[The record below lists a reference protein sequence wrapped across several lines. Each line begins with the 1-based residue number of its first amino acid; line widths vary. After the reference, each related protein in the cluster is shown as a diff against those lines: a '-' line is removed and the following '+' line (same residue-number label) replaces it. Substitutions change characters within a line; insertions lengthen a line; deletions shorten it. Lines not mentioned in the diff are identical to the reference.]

1 MQIAQVPQA
10 VGRWGGRLLSVALLA
25 SMVLSV
31 GCAGMSNTDR
41 GALGG
46 GAAGAGVGA
55 AIGSLTHHTGAG
67 AVIGGLT
74 GAVAGGLIG
83 NGIDEQKRK
92 EEAERYAAAHPPVSL
107 EEVVTMTQ
115 KGVSDDVIIGQIHSS
130 GTVYT
135 LTVDQITWLKERG
148 VHDWVIHE
156 MQLTSNYPRRVYTAA
171 PVYVVDPGPP
181 PPVAVGIGF
190 HGSFR

>member
-1 MQIAQVPQA
+1 MQIAHVPQA
-10 VGRWGGRLLSVALLA
+10 VGRWGSRLLSVALLSSTA
-25 SMVLSV
+25 LC

-46 GAAGAGVGA
+46 GAIGTGAGA
-55 AIGSLTHHTGAG
+55 AIGSLTGHTGAG

-83 NGIDEQKRK
+83 NSKDEKEQK
-92 EEAERYAAAHPPVSL
+92 EEAARWAAAHPAL
-107 EEVVTMTQ
+107 GLQDIANMTQ
-115 KGVSDDVIIGQIHSS
+115 QGVGDAVIISQIQTS

-135 LTVDQITWLKERG
+135 LTADQIVWLKQSG
-148 VHDWVIHE
+148 VHDCVIQA
-156 MQLTSNYPRRVYTAA
+156 MQMTANYPRRVYTAA
-171 PVYVVDPGPP
+171 PVYVVPEGP

-190 HGSFR
+190 RGSFR